1 MKFSKFLFNRAT
13 PDERTNSPE
22 VESAPERMDDGAEV
36 IEIDL
41 INIIANPFQ
50 PRKTFSDEG
59 LAELAASI
67 REFGVIQPLIVRRT
81 ETGYELIAGERRLR
95 SSVLAGR
102 VSAPCIVRQS
112 DDKEMAEIA
121 MIENLQR
128 EDLHFFEEAAG
139 YENLLSQFSLTQ
151 EELAERVGKSQS
163 TIANKLRLLKLS
175 PQVREIVL
183 RGELSERHAR
193 ALLKMEQ
200 DEEQLTVIRTVV
212 ENKLTVKE
220 TEALISDIEESKN
233 EKLGP
238 EKRKAMLRII
248 KDVRIFINTMHELVA
263 QMKKT
268 GLAVRVNQEQDE
280 DTITIT
286 MIVPK
291 RR

>member
-13 PDERTNSPE
+13 PDERTISAE
-22 VESAPERMDDGAEV
+22 VESAPERMVDGSEV

-41 INIIANPFQ
+41 ININANPFQ

-81 ETGYELIAGERRLR
+81 EAGYELIAGERRLR
-95 SSVLAGR
+95 ASVLAGR
-102 VSAPCIVRQS
+102 ASAPCIVRQS

-139 YENLLSQFSLTQ
+139 YENLLSQFALTQ

-175 PQVREIVL
+175 SQVREIVL

-193 ALLKMEQ
+193 ALLKIEQ

-220 TEALISDIEESKN
+220 TEALIFNMEESKTEN
-233 EKLGP
+233 AEPG
-238 EKRKAMLRII
+238 KRRAMLRII